1 MQNIKDLRNSLLDNY
16 EKMKSKEM
24 DLKDGKELANT
35 AGKVLNSLKI
45 ELEYNTLIGNKNKID
60 FLEVK

>member
-1 MQNIKDLRNSLLDNY
+1 MQNITELRNSLLDNY

-24 DLKDGKELANT
+24 ELKEGKELANT

-45 ELEYNTLIGNKNKID
+45 ELDYQTLTGNKKDID
-60 FLEVK
+60 FLK